1 MIIKELFL
9 LDAKKSDLKE
19 FFAFLYGQKIHP
31 SFLVF
36 SNLPVDFSRVE
47 NDLKVYQLE
56 SEDNFYFL
64 LYFHN
69 QPFIVFEINVESSDV
84 KNVFC
89 INREIYRD
97 SIIYISNNLYL
108 LSVPSKDRNS
118 RLK

>member
-1 MIIKELFL
+1 MTIKELFL
-9 LDAKKSDLKE
+9 LQWKESNLKE

-69 QPFIVFEINVESSDV
+69 QPFIVFEINVSTNDV

-97 SIIYISNNLYL
+97 SIIYISSNLKL
-108 LSVPSKDRNS
+108 LSVPVTDRNWGIT
-118 RLK
+118 